1 MRILASV
8 AYNINNEWRL
18 EKLVDEQR
26 AIQPQALRLRKDKV
40 VFLDAENRLG

>member
-18 EKLVDEQR
+18 EKLVDEQS
-26 AIQPQALRLRKDKV
+26 AIHPQSLRLLDDKV